1 MLTASAQDK
10 ANLESDL
17 QTALAFGVS
26 KAIPAIQAK
35 GWDHVDVHSQI
46 VADAAEYFLQRFPD
60 RAAAIAKSAGAAAET
75 PDDAVADTLTARL
88 PEALA
93 VAAASPATPPAPA
106 TEPQAIILPLAP
118 AAGAAPHA

>member
-46 VADAAEYFLQRFPD
+46 VADAAEYFLQRFPN

-93 VAAASPATPPAPA
+93 VAAASPATPV